1 MASVVSD
8 SVRPLG
14 RSSPG
19 SSVHGLLQ
27 TRTLEWVVMLFSR
40 GDLPDLRIEPMS
52 PASPAL
58 QAGSL
63 LLSHRGSPG
72 VEEFQT
78 KRVTGTKMQSHGDS
92 AFVKGDGTWV
102 GKHCE
107 LRQEED
113 LRKE

>member
-1 MASVVSD
+1 MASVLSD
-8 SVRPLG
+8 SVRPLDC
-14 RSSPG
+14 SPPG

-27 TRTLEWVVMLFSR
+27 TRTLERVVMLFSR
-40 GDLPDLRIEPMS
+40 GDLPDLRMEPMS

-63 LLSHRGSPG
+63 LQSHRRSPG

-78 KRVTGTKMQSHGDS
+78 KRVTRTKMQRHGDS
-92 AFVKGDGTWV
+92 AFVKGDGTRV

-107 LRQEED
+107 LRQ
-113 LRKE
+113 